1 MKRDFDRNGFHLTDA
16 ERNELWQRINPAA
29 RVRAPWRPRLVP
41 ALATG
46 AVALAAVAL
55 VMMNFPR
62 RGADL
67 AAPAAPPSITRSV
80 PLSAAPAAPPQSVTV
95 APSAKS
101 RRESAA
107 AAPDRPDRTL
117 SPADAIAQETAVGT
131 ATSGDDR
138 VVAERYEPQVNSA
151 VQEQRIN
158 GERLQKY
165 AIDSAEDARA
175 RQAGKETFLRG
186 GRTGDVAMRVEGAP
200 DQLPPAAATAA
211 PPATVKSA
219 VREEKNHAGRLPDV
233 VMGAKAQPTR
243 ETASDDEREFRARCW
258 IPPRDPSFDAMSF
271 RHFGVNP
278 FVVTE
283 ADALST
289 FGLDVDNA
297 SYTMTRAF
305 LERGEL
311 PPAAAVRVE
320 ECVNYFAQ
328 DYRAP
333 ADGDF
338 RIAVDGAPSPFGE
351 GYHLLRIGLRA
362 RDVRPAARRPAVLT
376 FVIDVSGS
384 MRREGRLEL
393 VKSALQVLLDE
404 LDANDTLGIVTYTT
418 HASVA
423 LPPTPAARRALIG
436 SVIAGLEPQ
445 NSTNVNEGLEYG
457 YRMARQSFRPG
468 AVNRIILCSDGVANE
483 SITVAEGILDDVR
496 READAGI
503 HLTAIGVGMG
513 NYNDVL
519 LEKIA
524 DRGDGNYYY
533 VDDLGEARRIFR
545 RDLVGTLQTVAR
557 DAKVQVEFD
566 PDAVVRWR
574 LLGYENRAVADSDFR
589 NDAVDAG
596 EVGAGHQVTALYEV
610 KLAPA
615 FAPSPSERG
624 ARRRVDIPLGV
635 VRLRYREPES
645 EGRQAGLARE
655 LTRSISPRDLSR
667 SFAAADPRLRLD
679 AAVAEFAELLRGSY
693 WARGCD
699 MDRVARLADELVEE
713 LSGDAAVAEFARLA
727 RTAADL
733 RRDDDGGQERK

>member
-1 MKRDFDRNGFHLTDA
+1 MKHDFDRNGFRLTDA
-16 ERNELWQRINPAA
+16 ERNQLWRRIDPSA
-29 RVRAPWRPRLVP
+29 RRLAPWRPRLVP

-55 VMMNFPR
+55 VFLNFPR

-67 AAPAAPPSITRSV
+67 PAPPATRPV
-80 PLSAAPAAPPQSVTV
+80 TRAATLSAAPAAPPQSVTV
-95 APSAKS
+95 APAAES
-101 RRESAA
+101 RRESAGGVPGSSEA
-107 AAPDRPDRTL
+107 TRAVGSAQPSPRERVHEAE
-117 SPADAIAQETAVGT
+117 SPAAMPPPDE
-131 ATSGDDR
+131 
-138 VVAERYEPQVNSA
+138 VVVKSA
-151 VQEQRIN
+151 VQEQRIT
-158 GERLQKY
+158 GERLDKY
-165 AIDSAEDARA
+165 AIDSVGAAVS
-175 RQAGKETFLRG
+175 RQAGAARPGNESYARG
-186 GRTGDVAMRVEGAP
+186 GRTGEVGMRVDGAP
-200 DQLPPAAATAA
+200 AEPPGVVSQAPPPAA
-211 PPATVKSA
+211 VRSA
-219 VREEKNHAGRLPDV
+219 VRGQERSWGRQAGVTRYSELPS
-233 VMGAKAQPTR
+233 TR
-243 ETASDDEREFRARCW
+243 ETARDAGKSERGGRPVDDEEREFRARCW
-258 IPPRDPSFDAMSF
+258 IPPRDPSFDAMTF
-271 RHFGVNP
+271 RHSGVNP

-305 LERGEL
+305 IERGEL

-384 MRREGRLEL
+384 MSREGRLEL

-404 LDANDTLGIVTYTT
+404 LDADDTVGIVTYTS

-457 YRMARQSFRPG
+457 YRVARQSFRPG

-519 LEKIA
+519 LEKLA
-524 DRGDGNYYY
+524 DLGDGNYYY

-566 PDAVVRWR
+566 PGAVVRWR

-610 KLAPA
+610 KLAP
-615 FAPSPSERG
+615 PSRRPRRSA
-624 ARRRVDIPLGV
+624 ARDD
-635 VRLRYREPES
+635 
-645 EGRQAGLARE
+645 AW
-655 LTRSISPRDLSR
+655 TSR
-667 SFAAADPRLRLD
+667 SASSGCATASRR
-679 AAVAEFAELLRGSY
+679 
-693 WARGCD
+693 ARGG
-699 MDRVARLADELVEE
+699 RPASRAN
-713 LSGDAAVAEFARLA
+713 
-727 RTAADL
+727 
-733 RRDDDGGQERK
+733 